1 MVLRTCLI
9 EELRSFGEELD
20 REVDIADNLR
30 RGPSNPIFRQRPGFG
45 TTALIHHEGR
55 ASQRCFNSIDAH
67 CLSPTLALA
76 CRWDQEL
83 NCPRK
88 SLFILPRVS
97 RPLEVF
103 TGSRK
108 TSEYHLIDLATGLSH
123 GGFASLAG
131 ARQCAREKDLPAW
144 VSSMA
149 MFGSSTTIRGEN
161 NRDVCGQ
168 PRWWIHP
175 GRPVTCSP
183 PAMVGPTNDTQ
194 IYGRYFFRHRAV
206 TTHRAHNSKA
216 ARALRRAA
224 FKMNCQTAPV
234 PFIP

>member
-55 ASQRCFNSIDAH
+55 ASQRC
-67 CLSPTLALA
+67 
-76 CRWDQEL
+76 
-83 NCPRK
+83 
-88 SLFILPRVS
+88 
-97 RPLEVF
+97 
-103 TGSRK
+103 
-108 TSEYHLIDLATGLSH
+108 
-123 GGFASLAG
+123 
-131 ARQCAREKDLPAW
+131 
-144 VSSMA
+144 
-149 MFGSSTTIRGEN
+149 
-161 NRDVCGQ
+161 

-175 GRPVTCSP
+175 GRPVTRSP

-234 PFIP
+234 PFIL